1 MRERHAYTSAR
12 LAELESSAPYA
23 NITTEDLQ
31 AQRETGELERE
42 DARLALD
49 QAIATRGAQ
58 SVLARKL
65 TRDLEAIDERENRL
79 RVELSTR
86 AFAEV
91 TAELGRGRAVTVA
104 EREIKAKDAEAVAGL
119 EGWRKAKAE
128 EELRSSFDDRVA
140 RHAQEVEARLW
151 EEGEAKVGSRL
162 LSPGGPN
169 DDAPRARP
177 LSELLAESQGQPEEE
192 LRDLQEHAGER

>member
-1 MRERHAYTSAR
+1 MRSSNSKPLSPNRTWTPRPRWRCGTARLHERS

-65 TRDLEAIDERENRL
+65 TRDLEAINERENRL

-86 AFAEV
+86 AFAE
-91 TAELGRGRAVTVA
+91 
-104 EREIKAKDAEAVAGL
+104 D
-119 EGWRKAKAE
+119 RK
-128 EELRSSFDDRVA
+128 SV
-140 RHAQEVEARLW
+140 V
-151 EEGEAKVGSRL
+151 
-162 LSPGGPN
+162 
-169 DDAPRARP
+169 
-177 LSELLAESQGQPEEE
+177 
-192 LRDLQEHAGER
+192 